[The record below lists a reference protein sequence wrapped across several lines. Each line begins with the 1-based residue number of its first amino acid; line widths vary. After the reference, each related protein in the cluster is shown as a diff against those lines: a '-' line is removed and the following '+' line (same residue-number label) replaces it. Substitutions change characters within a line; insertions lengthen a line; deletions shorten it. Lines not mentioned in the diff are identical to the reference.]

1 MSAKDRNK
9 YNAMVGE
16 RRWATK
22 DNYSPVKGKTL
33 FLRRNWLL
41 VYKMH

>member
-1 MSAKDRNK
+1 MSAEDRNK

-22 DNYSPVKGKTL
+22 DNYPPVKGKTL